1 MIACTTH
8 VQVDRLPG
16 FYRQRD
22 NCFYSAWAFVLPVT
36 VLRTPYSLM
45 VAVIWSVL
53 VYFSVNLDP
62 SPGRFFT
69 YILLLF
75 LLHGMGI
82 AMFRAI
88 SSATRNE
95 TVSLI
100 TGCFLFLVLLILGG
114 FLLSKRESLPLD
126 LNHFCLRKCS
136 RIWGSCFHI
145 WDREKSE

>member
-1 MIACTTH
+1 MSHENNAWL
-8 VQVDRLPG
+8 QVDRLPG

-22 NCFYSAWAFVLPVT
+22 NRFYPAWAFVFPVT

-75 LLHGMGI
+75 LLHGMGV

-95 TVSLI
+95 TTSLI
-100 TGCFLFLVLLILGG
+100 AGCFLFLVILILGG
-114 FLLSKRESLPLD
+114 FLLAKRA
-126 LNHFCLRKCS
+126 CLYS
-136 RIWGSCFHI
+136 AVFLRIYAVLHPV
-145 WDREKSE
+145 